1 MSHVIKIKRSETAG
15 SVPQTSDLQTH
26 ELAMN
31 VSDKTIYTKNS
42 SGEIV
47 TLTSAVGSIGS
58 ILKMLF
64 VLPSSLFL
72 MPINIKAWPVFIIPT
87 QGKR

>member
-31 VSDKTIYTKNS
+31 VSDRTIYTKNS

-47 TLTSAVGSIGS
+47 TLTSAGISEAEALALSIALG
-58 ILKMLF
+58 
-64 VLPSSLFL
+64 
-72 MPINIKAWPVFIIPT
+72 
-87 QGKR
+87 

>member
-1 MSHVIKIKRSETAG
+1 MSHVIKIKSSETAG

-42 SGEIV
+42 SGEII
-47 TLTSAVGSIGS
+47 TLTSAGISEAEALALSIALG
-58 ILKMLF
+58 
-64 VLPSSLFL
+64 
-72 MPINIKAWPVFIIPT
+72 
-87 QGKR
+87 

>member
-15 SVPQTSDLQTH
+15 SVPQASDLQTH

-42 SGEIV
+42 SGLIV
-47 TLTSAVGSIGS
+47 TMSSAGITESEALALSIALG
-58 ILKMLF
+58 
-64 VLPSSLFL
+64 
-72 MPINIKAWPVFIIPT
+72 
-87 QGKR
+87 

>member
-47 TLTSAVGSIGS
+47 TLTSAGISEAEALALSI
-58 ILKMLF
+58 
-64 VLPSSLFL
+64 
-72 MPINIKAWPVFIIPT
+72 A
-87 QGKR
+87 

>member
-47 TLTSAVGSIGS
+47 TLTSAGISEAEALALSIALG
-58 ILKMLF
+58 
-64 VLPSSLFL
+64 
-72 MPINIKAWPVFIIPT
+72 
-87 QGKR
+87 

>member
-15 SVPQTSDLQTH
+15 SVPQASDLQTH

-42 SGEIV
+42 SGAIV
-47 TLTSAVGSIGS
+47 TMTSAGISEGEALALSIALG
-58 ILKMLF
+58 
-64 VLPSSLFL
+64 
-72 MPINIKAWPVFIIPT
+72 
-87 QGKR
+87 

>member
-15 SVPQTSDLQTH
+15 SVPQASDLQTH

-42 SGEIV
+42 SGQIV
-47 TLTSAVGSIGS
+47 TMSSAGITESEALALSIALG
-58 ILKMLF
+58 
-64 VLPSSLFL
+64 
-72 MPINIKAWPVFIIPT
+72 
-87 QGKR
+87 

>member
-47 TLTSAVGSIGS
+47 TLSSAGISEAEALALSIALG
-58 ILKMLF
+58 
-64 VLPSSLFL
+64 
-72 MPINIKAWPVFIIPT
+72 
-87 QGKR
+87 

>member
-31 VSDKTIYTKNS
+31 VSDKTIYTKNN

-47 TLTSAVGSIGS
+47 TLTSAGISEAEALALSIALG
-58 ILKMLF
+58 
-64 VLPSSLFL
+64 
-72 MPINIKAWPVFIIPT
+72 
-87 QGKR
+87 